1 MENKQQIPEQFIDIL
16 ADCTIGIKSYEEVE
30 LLIPQYILKDEYLAR
45 QFIENAL
52 KNDEKRFIHA
62 AIAWHFLYDKH
73 GSMVDLLGRLLLSEN
88 HEQHQEVLMYCSCPE
103 FAELTPYLDQM
114 LSTEYN
120 GNLKDA
126 AYPLWI
132 YWALIRINTSEAENV
147 LKKHNM
153 LETE

>member
-1 MENKQQIPEQFIDIL
+1 MNLISEEIIGVL
-16 ADCTIGIKSYEEVE
+16 ADCTLGIIAYEDAGG
-30 LLIPQYILKDEYLAR
+30 LIPESLLKDAALAR
-45 QFIENAL
+45 QFIEYALDSDNETLMNAAL
-52 KNDEKRFIHA
+52 
-62 AIAWHFLYDKH
+62 AWHFLYDKH
-73 GSMVDLLGRLLLSEN
+73 CSMIDLLGRLLLSEK

-114 LSTEYN
+114 LSTEFK

-132 YWALIRINTSEAENV
+132 YWALVRINTSEAENV